1 MFEKIWPTVYL
12 RKALRLLLDKRG
24 YTVQKIGPYSFFNF
38 ESFLYRHLEVHKT
51 LTFLQIGANDG
62 RLNDPIFRFNFEN
75 TERVSG
81 FVLEPLPE
89 VFENLEKNYSY
100 TQKVKAFNLAIHN
113 TATEMNLY
121 RVKPER
127 LGELADFA
135 KGIASFDSE
144 HWKKSQLVPDISFI
158 ESIRVKCISLNN
170 FLVTNNITNLD
181 LLVLDTEGFD
191 FEILINMDFNVI
203 KPKIIRFE
211 HGIRDEVMSTANF
224 NILCTKL
231 NSVGYQIIAES
242 YDATAY
248 LLDPLDLVF

>member
-1 MFEKIWPTVYL
+1 MFEKTRLFIYL
-12 RKALRLLLDKRG
+12 RKILRLWLDRRG
-24 YTVQKIGPYSFFNF
+24 YRVQKIGPYSVFDF
-38 ESFLYRHLEVHKT
+38 ESFLYRYLEVHKT

-89 VFENLEKNYSY
+89 VFANLEINYSY
-100 TQKVKAFNLAIHN
+100 TEKVKAFNLAIHN

-127 LGELADFA
+127 SGELADFA

-144 HWKKSQLVPDISFI
+144 HWKKSKLVPDISFM
-158 ESIRVKCISLNN
+158 ESVLVKCISLNN
-170 FLVTNNITNLD
+170 FLDANKITNLD

-191 FEILINMDFNVI
+191 FEILFNMDFGKI

-211 HGIRDEVMSTANF
+211 HGIRDGVMSTGNF
-224 NILCTKL
+224 KILCTKL
-231 NSVGYQIIAES
+231 NEVGYQIIAES